1 MFLTCPICET
11 DVKSEYPNLH
21 LHYSCK
27 CDTLRV
33 YYNRYLVFFG
43 HNFKFT
49 KRFDS
54 PVTEYSRPSNLDE
67 VEDIDET
74 SIFTLSDSNEI
85 EELLKNHISEEI
97 MKRIF
102 NK

>member
-1 MFLTCPICET
+1 
-11 DVKSEYPNLH
+11 
-21 LHYSCK
+21 
-27 CDTLRV
+27 
-33 YYNRYLVFFG
+33 
-43 HNFKFT
+43 
-49 KRFDS
+49 
-54 PVTEYSRPSNLDE
+54 LDE